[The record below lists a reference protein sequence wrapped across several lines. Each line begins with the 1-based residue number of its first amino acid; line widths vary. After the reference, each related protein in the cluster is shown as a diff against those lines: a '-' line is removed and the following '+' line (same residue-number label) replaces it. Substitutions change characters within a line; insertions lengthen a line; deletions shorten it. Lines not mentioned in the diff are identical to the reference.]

1 MKIVIAGAGE
11 VGSHLAKM
19 LSNEDHEI
27 TVIDPDESR
36 LKSIE
41 AALDILTLVGSSTSF
56 HTLKEAKIKQ
66 ADLFIAV
73 SHSEDINITSA
84 IIGKHLGVKKTIARV
99 DNPEYLLPSFKEHF
113 TNLGIDYLIYPE
125 RIAAQELVGL
135 LHQSETTEFFEFSGG
150 KLSLFVFKLDENAPV
165 INKTLGELT
174 RVDQSMEYRTIA
186 ITRNGETIIP
196 RGNDR
201 FEVND
206 MVYIVSTRS
215 GLQEVF
221 SHIGKKKFGIR
232 NLMILGGSR
241 IGKKTA
247 LELQREFN
255 IKMIEIDK
263 NKCDQLADELEDTL
277 VINGDGRDTD
287 LLCDEGL
294 RNMDAFVAVTG
305 NSEANILSCLF
316 AQKIGVKK
324 TIAEIENIQYIGL
337 AENIGV
343 DTVINKKLITASK
356 IFRFTMRAEVSRIK
370 YLTVSDAE
378 VLEFVVKEGA
388 KVTLGA
394 LKDIGFPKDASIGG
408 IIRGKSAFIAKGDT
422 EIKPNDRAVVFALPT
437 AITKIEKFF

>member
-1 MKIVIAGAGE
+1 M
-11 VGSHLAKM
+11 AKM
-19 LSNEDHEI
+19 LSHEEHEI
-27 TVIDPDESR
+27 SVIDPNESR
-36 LKSIE
+36 LRTIDTT
-41 AALDILTLVGSSTSF
+41 LDILTLVGSATSF
-56 HTLKEAKIKQ
+56 QTLKDANVKN
-66 ADLFIAV
+66 ADLLIAV
-73 SHSEDINITSA
+73 ANSEDINIIAA

-125 RIAAQELVGL
+125 RIAARELVEL
-135 LHQSETTEFFEFSGG
+135 LHQSETTEFFDFSGG
-150 KLSLFVFKLDENAPV
+150 KLSLMVFKLDANAP
-165 INKTLGELT
+165 IIGKTLGELT
-174 RVDQSMEYRTIA
+174 KEDQSMDYRTIA
-186 ITRNGETIIP
+186 ITRNGKTIIP
-196 RGNDR
+196 RGDDR
-201 FEVND
+201 FELND
-206 MVYIVSTRS
+206 MMYVVSTRS
-215 GLQEVF
+215 GLEELFHQT
-221 SHIGKKKFGIR
+221 GKKKFGIKH
-232 NLMILGGSR
+232 LMILGGSR
-241 IGKKTA
+241 IGKKAA
-247 LELQREFN
+247 LELQRAFN
-255 IKMIEIDK
+255 IKLIEIDK
-263 NKCDQLADELEDTL
+263 EKCEQLADQLEDTL

-305 NSEANILSCLF
+305 NSETNILSCLF

-388 KVTLGA
+388 SVTKGA

-422 EIKPNDRAVVFALPT
+422 EIRPNDRVVVFALPT
-437 AITKIEKFF
+437 AINKIEKFF